1 MKSTL
6 HKTVQYIILTVIGLV
21 MVYPLIWLF
30 TASFKSNSE
39 IFSGLSLIP
48 SRVSLQAYVEGWKGS
63 GQYGFGTFFLNS
75 FSLVVPTV
83 LFTIISSAVVGYGF
97 ARFKFPLKRVLFLV
111 MISTLMLPDAV
122 IIVPRY
128 ILFKNL
134 GWLDSYE
141 PFIIPSIFA
150 TNSFFIFM
158 MVQFFRGIPKELD
171 QAASIDGCNS
181 FMTFI
186 RILLPLSKPAL
197 FSVGIF
203 QFIWTWNEFFNVFL
217 YVSKVSKFTLAL
229 GLNMAL
235 DTQSIVNWNRIIAM
249 SILSIIPPVLVFF
262 FAQKY
267 FVEGIATSGLKG

>member
-1 MKSTL
+1 MKKSVRDTIM
-6 HKTVQYIILTVIGLV
+6 YIVLTVIGAV

-30 TASFKSNSE
+30 SASFKSNSE
-39 IFSGLSLIP
+39 IFSSISLLP
-48 SRVSLQAYVEGWKGS
+48 SGFSMEAYVEGWKGS

-75 FSLVVPTV
+75 LVLAVPTV
-83 LFTIISSAVVGYGF
+83 IFTILSSAVVGYGF
-97 ARFKFPLKRVLFLV
+97 ARFQFPFKRVLFLV

-122 IIVPRY
+122 IIIPRY
-128 ILFKNL
+128 IMFRNL
-134 GWLDSYE
+134 GWLDSYK

-158 MVQFFRGIPKELD
+158 MVQFFRGIPRELD

-181 FMTFI
+181 FTTFV

-217 YVSKVSKFTLAL
+217 YVSKVSKYTLAL

-235 DTQSIVNWNRIIAM
+235 DTQSVVNWNRIIAM